1 MTCSMGP
8 TTSGSNNRP
17 LNGLTS
23 AMRLLLTP
31 GAVSECYHIDTFK
44 RSLGILL
51 CLLTVLNNG
60 LKYFETK

>member
-1 MTCSMGP
+1 MTCSIGP
-8 TTSGSNNRP
+8 TTSGLNNRP

-31 GAVSECYHIDTFK
+31 GSVSECYHIDTVK
-44 RSLGILL
+44 RVLGILL

-60 LKYFETK
+60 LNYFETK